1 MLVNIT
7 SNHHRHHHSLSFYIL
22 ELRAAQAESNAIPC
36 DLPRLQYLLQ
46 GLPPR
51 HQAQLANPQRN
62 ARTPLSPD
70 QRPNPPTTSIFIFIF
85 ITDQPSSS
93 SSSCQ
98 HSTAGK
104 PGKKPGRA
112 VYKRISSPTVRK
124 SSPAINKQH
133 QSLRFS
139 RSEALLP
146 ATAAILIAGL
156 HLFPSTFLRIFISIF
171 VLTFIFNIIFNF
183 ILIFTFLPIFLSASS
198 YPHLHLLFI
207 FIFIFLI
214 SSSLFIFIFHLH
226 LPSSSSS
233 CS

>member
-1 MLVNIT
+1 MDAHATPSCWSTSHPIIT
-7 SNHHRHHHSLSFYIL
+7 GIIIPFPSTYSSC
-22 ELRAAQAESNAIPC
+22 ELLKPSPTPYPAIYQPTNQ
-36 DLPRLQYLLQ
+36 LGTISRTATPSGPR
-46 GLPPR
+46 P
-51 HQAQLANPQRN
+51 HQAQLADPQRN
-62 ARTPLSPD
+62 ART
-70 QRPNPPTTSIFIFIF
+70 TFIFIFIF

-98 HSTAGK
+98 HSTTGK
-104 PGKKPGRA
+104 PEKKPGGA

-156 HLFPSTFLRIFISIF
+156 HLPPSTFLRIFISIF
-171 VLTFIFNIIFNF
+171 V
-183 ILIFTFLPIFLSASS
+183 LIFTFLPIFLSASS

-214 SSSLFIFIFHLH
+214 SSSLFIFIFHLQ